1 MMSLPKVQSIVNE
14 SFGGGPQHPL
24 HSLGR
29 QGFLGAAT
37 TFFRRFFTL
46 ILPSARFA
54 LVAFALN
61 PIIPIPND
69 YDSIC
74 KWNPSCIYID
84 APCQDENPFNEP
96 P

>member
-1 MMSLPKVQSIVNE
+1 MIPSGFRAWNE

-29 QGFLGAAT
+29 QGTFFGVAT
-37 TFFRRFFTL
+37 TFRRFFTL

-61 PIIPIPND
+61 PIRAHP
-69 YDSIC
+69 
-74 KWNPSCIYID
+74 
-84 APCQDENPFNEP
+84 E
-96 P
+96 